1 MNQPVDARGRGTM
14 YSSLASCLAQTWRK
28 EGAAALWKGFWPY
41 YVRNGPH
48 TVITFMVIE
57 QLRSWSAKH

>member
-1 MNQPVDARGRGTM
+1 M